1 MLLRRREA
9 GKSEL
14 AAIKE
19 WKSWRAE
26 LGNQSA
32 GNLASELR
40 KLAAAW
46 APSNSEALN
55 EIGQVLEQLKEV
67 GSYGPRSSIS
77 NFVASWHTFRID
89 RVSPYFRFLDSC
101 RRFAIVPAKSS
112 VKLFRDN

>member
-14 AAIKE
+14 AAIKKE

-32 GNLASELR
+32 DNLASELR

-55 EIGQVLEQLKEV
+55 EIGQVLEQ
-67 GSYGPRSSIS
+67 
-77 NFVASWHTFRID
+77 A
-89 RVSPYFRFLDSC
+89 
-101 RRFAIVPAKSS
+101 
-112 VKLFRDN
+112 